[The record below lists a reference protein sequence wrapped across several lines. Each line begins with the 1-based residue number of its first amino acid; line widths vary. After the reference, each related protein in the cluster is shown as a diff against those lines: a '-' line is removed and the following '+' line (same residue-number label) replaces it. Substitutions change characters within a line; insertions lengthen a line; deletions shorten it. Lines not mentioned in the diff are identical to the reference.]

1 MSQRISPSAVQAA
14 SDVRV
19 MFGRV
24 KRRLKEL
31 AEHDDLT
38 PSQSSVLSRLDKDG
52 PASASELAA
61 VERVRPQSMAA
72 ILAGLRE
79 SDLIERHPDP
89 EDGRRQ
95 VVSLTTAGRHRLQGD
110 RKVRQEWL
118 ARALQD
124 GCTETERQTIIK
136 ALALLDH
143 ALDTT
148 AAPRAAT
155 SR

>member
-1 MSQRISPSAVQAA
+1 MSERVSASATQAA
-14 SDVRV
+14 SEVRV
-19 MFGRV
+19 VFGRV

-31 AEHDDLT
+31 AETDDLT

-61 VERVRPQSMAA
+61 AERIRPQSIAA
-72 ILAGLRE
+72 ILAALRE
-79 SDLIERHPDP
+79 ADLIQRHPDP

-118 ARALQD
+118 ARTLQD
-124 GCTETERQTIIK
+124 HCTDAERQTIIK
-136 ALALLDH
+136 ALSLLDD
-143 ALDTT
+143 AIE
-148 AAPRAAT
+148 AAT
-155 SR
+155 GR